1 MFHRLRIQFSDHLS
15 IFAMASLSFACF
27 SIGCVARSDKEVVI
41 YTSVD
46 REFAAPI
53 LDAFERSKEPL
64 EVVRQFDIES
74 TKTVGLVTRI
84 MEESKKPRCDVFWNS
99 EILHTIRLQ
108 KQGLLRQRR
117 WKIPDSWPKGFRAS
131 DGSWVGF
138 AARARV
144 LLINREKLPDPKLWP
159 KSVMELSE
167 ARWKDQCAVAYPLFG
182 TTTTHFAVLRTK
194 MGKEESTAWF
204 GKVSQ
209 NAKVLSGNK
218 QVAQAVAAGQVAWGL
233 TDTDDAMI
241 EKQNGMKVEV
251 VFPDQQPDEMG
262 TLFIPNTVCVIEKG
276 PNPTSGGQ
284 MADYLI
290 SEDIEDR
297 LTMGSSAQFAVWPN
311 SKQKSKAQPDHP
323 VRWAEVDFEQAADVW
338 SELIKELPAIFDG
351 RAQ

>member
-1 MFHRLRIQFSDHLS
+1 MFPRHFPSCAAL
-15 IFAMASLSFACF
+15 IFATAWI

-84 MEESKKPRCDVFWNS
+84 IEESKKPRCDVFWNS

-138 AARARV
+138 AARARI
-144 LLINREKLPDPKLWP
+144 LLINREKLPDSTQWP
-159 KSVMELSE
+159 KSVMEL
-167 ARWKDQCAVAYPLFG
+167 ADVRWKDQCAIAYPMFG
-182 TTTTHFAVLRTK
+182 TTTTHFAVLRAR
-194 MGKEESTAWF
+194 MGNEASTEWF

-241 EKQNGMKVEV
+241 EKENGMKVEV
-251 VFPDQQPDEMG
+251 IFPDQQPDEMG
-262 TLFIPNTVCVIEKG
+262 TLFIPNTICVLEKG

-284 MADYLI
+284 LADYLI
-290 SEDIEDR
+290 SQDIEER
-297 LTMGSSAQFAVWPN
+297 LTMGSSAQFAVWPSSN
-311 SKQKSKAQPDHP
+311 QKSKAQPAQP
-323 VRWAEVDFEQAADVW
+323 VRWAEVDFEKAAELW
-338 SELIKELPAIFDG
+338 SELTKELPAIFD
-351 RAQ
+351 RRTP